1 MRKIKMGIVG
11 LGRLG
16 MEHGRNI
23 AFNIPNAE
31 LIAVCSAVQEEVDK
45 VQAEW
50 GIPYGYLTYE
60 DMIQNKELEAVAI
73 VSPSPLHVQH
83 IKAGLEAGLHVFT
96 DKPLGV
102 TIEEC
107 KEAEKAVE
115 AHPDQVFMLGFMR
128 RYDPSYAYAKK
139 LIDEGK
145 IGRPYMAKFAS
156 LDPEVNVQGAIKF
169 APTSGGIFID
179 MAVHDIDLARWFLEG
194 EVEEVYAMGGAFVH
208 PEFAEFGDSDNACA
222 MMRFDNN
229 SMALF
234 HAGRDAA
241 HGYHVET
248 EIIGE
253 KGSLRIAAE
262 PRKNLCTI
270 FDNTGVV
277 NECSQNFQER
287 FAEAYLLEMREFIDC
302 ILEKRQPDITV
313 YDGTKDTEV
322 AFAATKSLKEK
333 AIVKL

>member
-1 MRKIKMGIVG
+1 MKKIKVGIVG

-16 MEHGRNI
+16 MEHARNI
-23 AFNIPNAE
+23 AFNIPNAQ
-31 LIAVCSAVQEEVDK
+31 LIAVCSAVKEEYEK
-45 VQAEW
+45 VQEDW
-50 GIPYGYLTYE
+50 DIPYGYIDFDE
-60 DMIQNKELEAVAI
+60 MIKNKEIEAVAI
-73 VSPSPLHVQH
+73 VSPSPLHVKH
-83 IKAGLEAGLHVFT
+83 IKAALMEGLHVFV

-107 KEAEKAVE
+107 REAEKIVE
-115 AHPDQVFMLGFMR
+115 KHKNQVFMLGFMR
-128 RYDPSYAYAKK
+128 RYDPSYVYAKK
-139 LIDEGK
+139 LIDQGK
-145 IGRPYMAKFAS
+145 IGRPYLAKFSS
-156 LDPEVNVQGAIKF
+156 LDPESNVEGAIKF

-179 MAVHDIDLARWFLEG
+179 MAVHDIDLARWFLG
-194 EVEEVYAMGGAFVH
+194 AEVEEVYAMGGAFVH
-208 PEFAEFGDSDNACA
+208 KEFEDFGDSDNACA
-222 MMRFDNN
+222 MMKFKNN

-270 FDNTGVV
+270 FDNTGIL

-287 FAEAYLLEMREFIDC
+287 FSEAYLLEMKEFFNC
-302 ILEKRQPDITV
+302 IIEKRQPEISV

-322 AFAATKSLKEK
+322 AFAATRSLKEK
-333 AIVKL
+333 IIVKL